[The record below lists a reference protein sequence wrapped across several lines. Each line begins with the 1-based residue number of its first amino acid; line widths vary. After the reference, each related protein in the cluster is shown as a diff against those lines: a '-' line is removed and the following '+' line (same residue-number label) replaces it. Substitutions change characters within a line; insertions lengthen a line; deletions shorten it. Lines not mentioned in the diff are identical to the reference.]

1 VSSAINPL
9 SYLDSAAYQSMA
21 PASSNSST
29 ASTTAQTNGV
39 SATSELQAMEQQGNF
54 QAYMND
60 SLAAALLQPAT
71 QTDTTSGLSSATLIQ
86 NMVQQVLGAYQ
97 ASITPP
103 SSNTSTITASG

>member
-1 VSSAINPL
+1 MASSINPL
-9 SYLDSAAYQSMA
+9 SYLDPAAYQSIA
-21 PASSNSST
+21 PASSNSS
-29 ASTTAQTNGV
+29 TAQTNGV

-71 QTDTTSGLSSATLIQ
+71 ETDTTSGASSATLIQ
-86 NMVQQVLGAYQ
+86 NMLQQVLGAYQ

-103 SSNTSTITASG
+103 STNTSTITASG